1 MAASDSS
8 RALSPVAA
16 VGAAWV
22 NALPSGSRFERRGPG
37 KNPGMT
43 VAVVI
48 LVVVVVATT
57 AAYLGLLIWGAIED
71 GRDQHRREREHDGL
85 DGR

>member
-1 MAASDSS
+1 
-8 RALSPVAA
+8 
-16 VGAAWV
+16 
-22 NALPSGSRFERRGPG
+22 
-37 KNPGMT
+37 MT